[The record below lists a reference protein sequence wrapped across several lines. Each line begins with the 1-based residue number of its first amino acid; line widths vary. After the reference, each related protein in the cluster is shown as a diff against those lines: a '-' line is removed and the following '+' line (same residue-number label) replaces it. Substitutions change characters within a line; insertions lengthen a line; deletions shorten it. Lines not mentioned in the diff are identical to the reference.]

1 MNKINTNLII
11 GILGNF
17 QKEKFYEIFN
27 ELGSF
32 LKNNNIDFY
41 LLENNR
47 MNIEKIYH
55 RDSIVSFNEI
65 IERTNIVIS
74 IGGDGTII
82 SSIRKFLKYD
92 KPILGLHIGGLG
104 FLAECSNDN
113 FKEKIL
119 DIKNGNYYIEDRMLL
134 NVNSIQNDINHDII
148 NELVIDRRDSART
161 VKTNISISGKFANTY
176 ESDGIIISTPTG
188 STAYS
193 LSAGG
198 PIVYPSM
205 ELTIITPI
213 CPHTL
218 SMRPLIIPSY
228 DSIDVNFDTSEN
240 KKLSLTVDGQIQE
253 IINND
258 SEIIVKKSEYSA
270 HLIKFNKYDYFHTLR
285 DKMYWK
291 GNLRIK

>member
-1 MNKINTNLII
+1 MNKVNENIKI

-17 QKEKFYEIFN
+17 KKDKFYQIFD
-27 ELGSF
+27 ELGNF
-32 LKNNNIDFY
+32 LESNNISFY
-41 LLENNR
+41 LLENDRIDLKQISYKDRVCNFDHIIKKA
-47 MNIEKIYH
+47 NIIL
-55 RDSIVSFNEI
+55 
-65 IERTNIVIS
+65 S

-82 SSIRKFLKYD
+82 SSITKFLKYN

-104 FLAECSNDN
+104 FLAECNN
-113 FKEKIL
+113 ENYKNKIL
-119 DIKNGNYYIEDRMLL
+119 DIQRGNYYIEDRMLL
-134 NVNSIQNDINHDII
+134 NVTSSKDSINYDII
-148 NELVIDRRDSART
+148 NELVLDRRDSART

-176 ESDGIIISTPTG
+176 ESDGIILSTPTG

-205 ELTIITPI
+205 EVTIITPI

-218 SMRPLIIPSY
+218 SMRPLIIPSS
-228 DSIDVNFDTSEN
+228 DIIDINFDNSEN
-240 KKLSLTVDGQIQE
+240 KRLSLTVDGQIQE
-253 IINND
+253 IIDNK
-258 SEIIVKKSEYSA
+258 SEIVVKKSKYCA
-270 HLIKFNKYDYFHTLR
+270 HLIKFNKYDYFRTLR

>member
-1 MNKINTNLII
+1 MKKINENINI

-17 QKEKFYEIFN
+17 KKDKFYQIFN
-27 ELGSF
+27 DLGAF
-32 LKNNNIDFY
+32 LESNSINFY
-41 LLENNR
+41 LLDNDGINPKKILYKDRIFNFSDIVEQA
-47 MNIEKIYH
+47 NIIL
-55 RDSIVSFNEI
+55 
-65 IERTNIVIS
+65 S

-82 SSIRKFLKYD
+82 SSIRKFLKYN

-104 FLAECSNDN
+104 FLAECNHEN
-113 FKEKIL
+113 YKEKIL
-119 DIKNGNYYIEDRMLL
+119 DIKKGNYYIEDRMLL
-134 NVNSIQNDINHDII
+134 NVSSLEKNINYDII

-161 VKTNISISGKFANTY
+161 IKTNIRISGKFANTY
-176 ESDGIIISTPTG
+176 ESDGIILSTPTG

-205 ELTIITPI
+205 EVTIITPI

-218 SMRPLIIPSY
+218 SMRPLIIPAS
-228 DSIDVNFDTSEN
+228 DIIEINFDNSEN
-240 KKLSLTVDGQIQE
+240 KKLSLTVDGQIQKV
-253 IINND
+253 IGSD
-258 SEIIVKKSEYSA
+258 SEVLLKKSKHYA
-270 HLIKFNKYDYFHTLR
+270 HLIKFNKDDYFSTLR

>member
-1 MNKINTNLII
+1 MNKIDKNIKI

-17 QKEKFYEIFN
+17 KKDKFYQIFN
-27 ELGSF
+27 ELGAF
-32 LKNNNIDFY
+32 LKLNNIEFY
-41 LLENNR
+41 LLENDR
-47 MNIEKIYH
+47 IDLEKISH
-55 RDSIVSFNEI
+55 QDSISNFDNI
-65 IERTNIVIS
+65 IKKTNIILS
-74 IGGDGTII
+74 IGGDGTTI
-82 SSIRKFLKYD
+82 SSIRKFLKYN

-104 FLAECSNDN
+104 FLAECNN
-113 FKEKIL
+113 ENYKQKIL
-119 DIKNGNYYIEDRMLL
+119 DIQKGNYYIEDRMLL
-134 NVNSIQNDINHDII
+134 NVSSLENRINYDII

-161 VKTNISISGKFANTY
+161 IKTNITISGKFANTY
-176 ESDGIIISTPTG
+176 ESDGIILSTPTG

-205 ELTIITPI
+205 EVIIITPI

-218 SMRPLIIPSY
+218 SMRPLIIP
-228 DSIDVNFDTSEN
+228 DLDIIDVNFDNSEK

-253 IINND
+253 IINSD
-258 SEIIVKKSEYSA
+258 SEILVKKSKHSA
-270 HLIKFNKYDYFHTLR
+270 HLIKFNKYDYFQTLR

>member
-1 MNKINTNLII
+1 MKKIDDNINI
-11 GILGNF
+11 GILGNL
-17 QKEKFYEIFN
+17 KKDKFYHIFN
-27 ELGSF
+27 ELGVF
-32 LKNNNIDFY
+32 LESNSINFY
-41 LLENNR
+41 LLENDS
-47 MNIEKIYH
+47 MDLEKIFYKD
-55 RDSIVSFNEI
+55 RIANFNDI
-65 IERTNIVIS
+65 INQADIILS

-104 FLAECSNDN
+104 FLAECNN
-113 FKEKIL
+113 ENYKEKFL
-119 DIKNGNYYIEDRMLL
+119 DIKKGNYYIEDRMLL
-134 NVNSIQNDINHDII
+134 NVSSLEKNINYDII

-161 VKTNISISGKFANTY
+161 IKTNIAISGKFANTY
-176 ESDGIIISTPTG
+176 ESDGIIFSTPTG

-205 ELTIITPI
+205 EVTLITPI

-218 SMRPLIIPSY
+218 SMRPLIIPAS
-228 DSIDVNFDTSEN
+228 DIIEIDFDNSEN
-240 KKLSLTVDGQIQE
+240 KKLSLTVDGQIQKV
-253 IINND
+253 IGSD
-258 SEIIVKKSEYSA
+258 SKILLKKSRHHA
-270 HLIKFNKYDYFHTLR
+270 HLIKFNKYDYFSTLR